1 MTATANASSVQ
12 ITWSDPLDANG
23 IIQSYTVVLLSFDG
37 SMLQNESVSTLQQ
50 SFADLTP
57 FTNYSASVRALT
69 DGGAIAGSL
78 ATVDFTTAVGC
89 ALDKVLYILIALVA
103 MSFCKSFLAICKY
116 IILCIKCVSVLACDN
131 HMTIT

>member
-89 ALDKVLYILIALVA
+89 A
-103 MSFCKSFLAICKY
+103 
-116 IILCIKCVSVLACDN
+116 
-131 HMTIT
+131 